1 MANPRCTT
9 TTPLEVH
16 EPSSKEHRS
25 VQYIDTVDAS
35 VYPKV
40 CYYPVTEGSRPV
52 GCVPPVEDS
61 PETDFDL
68 RASSKMS
75 AAVRLNPTDL
85 TVPVTLEQSSRLCS
99 ASNKLEAF
107 ASSLRRLAD
116 GALRCGATQRISAVF
131 AASEEVPECDS
142 GHRTSLRWCEV
153 MRLTESPTCVV
164 GTPKNKFLGGMVLR
178 LAPKT
183 AAEVSYNPPSH
194 SLSDLPGRPPP
205 AQDPH
210 QRIGTNPAFRL

>member
-1 MANPRCTT
+1 MRDNNTAGSARLPRN
-9 TTPLEVH
+9 
-16 EPSSKEHRS
+16 EHRS
-25 VQYIDTVDAS
+25 AHYIETADAS

-61 PETDFDL
+61 PKTDFDL

-75 AAVRLNPTDL
+75 TAVRLNPTDL

-99 ASNKLEAF
+99 TSNKLEAF

-142 GHRTSLRWCEV
+142 GHRTSLRPCEV
-153 MRLTESPTCVV
+153 MRLHRIPNLRCWHAQEQV
-164 GTPKNKFLGGMVLR
+164 LGRDGF
-178 LAPKT
+178 T
-183 AAEVSYNPPSH
+183 SGS
-194 SLSDLPGRPPP
+194 
-205 AQDPH
+205 QD
-210 QRIGTNPAFRL
+210 GS